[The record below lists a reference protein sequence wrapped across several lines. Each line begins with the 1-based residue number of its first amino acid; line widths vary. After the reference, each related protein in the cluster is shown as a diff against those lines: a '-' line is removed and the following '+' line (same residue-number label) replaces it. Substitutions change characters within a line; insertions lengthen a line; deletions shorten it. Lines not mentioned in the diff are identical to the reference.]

1 MRERERGDCKGGGVS
16 EKRGLL
22 DNLLYI
28 FIIEIFI
35 FLRELKNLERLKIFF
50 RL

>member
-16 EKRGLL
+16 EKRGSL

-28 FIIEIFI
+28 LTTEIPI
-35 FLRELKNLERLKIFF
+35 SPREPKNLERLKIPF
-50 RL
+50 RS